1 MKPHCH
7 QTQHPEQ
14 CKPTAVHI
22 RHAADRVDILRAG
35 RRLDPERA
43 LAFAMGL
50 HGRLGRASPVGRL
63 DDALA
68 RHVLHDLAA
77 ASAPRQVAL

>member
-1 MKPHCH
+1 MQEMVLTSFGPG
-7 QTQHPEQ
+7 P
-14 CKPTAVHI
+14 
-22 RHAADRVDILRAG
+22 G

-50 HGRLGRASPVGRL
+50 HGRLGRASPAGRL
-63 DDALA
+63 DDGLA

-77 ASAPRQVAL
+77 AAALRRVAL

>member
-1 MKPHCH
+1 MCAWP
-7 QTQHPEQ
+7 PR
-14 CKPTAVHI
+14 VHI

-50 HGRLGRASPVGRL
+50 HGRLGLASHVQRL
-63 DDALA
+63 DDALM

-77 ASAPRQVAL
+77 AVAPRRIAL